1 MLMHIVNAS
10 EAQMA
15 HNVSS
20 YNRSGT
26 DDRSLRIGVLEIPL
40 EHAGVPW
47 QKAPITGYP
56 GRSA

>member
-1 MLMHIVNAS
+1 MRIHIFIAS
-10 EAQMA
+10 EATMA
-15 HNVSS
+15 RDASAR
-20 YNRSGT
+20 NRSGT
-26 DDRSLRIGVLEIPL
+26 DDRSLRIGVPGIQL